1 MDIFSKGFTVAL
13 ILTVLT
19 VAEYIFA
26 VEVESDLV
34 RFLGLSATALTK
46 AALIVVYFMH
56 MPRLWK
62 KETH

>member
-62 KETH
+62 KEAH